1 MRFAL
6 MIEAQQGM
14 TYEDQLA
21 IVRRAHAAG
30 FESFFRSDHY
40 AGFPGDGEGPTTDAW
55 AVLAGLARET
65 EGITLGTLVSP
76 VTFRHPGNFVK
87 LVTTVDHMSGGRLEV
102 SVGAGWNDD
111 DHVPLGLAFPDIDE
125 RADLMEDELA
135 ILHGL
140 LTEPDGWSFEGH
152 QLRVSGARL
161 RPRAVQLEGRPGA
174 LPGVPAGP
182 GAVRRPRIIVGG
194 DGKPR
199 GFRMAARY
207 ADEFNLTSSSPERT
221 VERYGVLDR
230 ILVESGRDP
239 KTLVH
244 SAMVGAMVGADAA
257 ELTARG
263 RALARAFGME
273 ASKADELIDG
283 RRARWIVGTPDEARA
298 AVRRYA
304 DAGVERLML
313 QDFLPFDLDMV
324 DLMAQELI
332 GKV

>member
-6 MIEAQQGM
+6 MIEAQQGA

-40 AGFPGDGEGPTTDAW
+40 AGFPGEGEGPTTDAW

-65 EGITLGTLVSP
+65 EGISLGTLVSP
-76 VTFRHPGNFVK
+76 VTFRHPGNLVK
-87 LVTTVDHMSGGRLEV
+87 LITTVDHMSGGRLEV
-102 SVGAGWNDD
+102 GIGAGWNDD
-111 DHVPLGLAFPDIDE
+111 DHVPLGLPFPEIDE

-152 QLRVSGARL
+152 QLRVSGSRL
-161 RPRAVQLEGRPGA
+161 RPKAVQLDGR
-174 LPGVPAGP
+174 PAGP
-182 GAVRRPRIIVGG
+182 TGIRRPRIIVGG

-199 GFRMAARY
+199 GFRLATRY

-221 VERYGVLDR
+221 AERYAVLDR
-230 ILVESGRDP
+230 ILVEAGRDP
-239 KTLVH
+239 KSLVH
-244 SAMVGAMVGADAA
+244 SAMVGTVVAADSA
-257 ELTARG
+257 ELSERG
-263 RALARAFGME
+263 LALAKAFATDE
-273 ASKADELIDG
+273 SKADELIAG
-283 RRARWIVGTPDEARA
+283 RRDRWIVGTPDEARA
-298 AVRRYA
+298 AVRRFA

-313 QDFLPFDLDMV
+313 QDFLPWDLDMV
-324 DLMAQELI
+324 DLMGRELI

>member
-6 MIEAQQGM
+6 MIEPQQGL

-21 IVRRAHAAG
+21 FVRRGHAAG

-87 LVTTVDHMSGGRLEV
+87 LVTTVDHMSGGRIEIG
-102 SVGAGWNDD
+102 VGAGWNDD
-111 DHVPLGLAFPDIDE
+111 DHGQLGIPFPDIDE
-125 RADLMEDELA
+125 RADLMEDELR
-135 ILHGL
+135 LLRGL
-140 LTEPDGWSFEGH
+140 LTEPDGWTFDGH
-152 QLRVSGARL
+152 QLQVTGSRL
-161 RPRAVQLEGRPGA
+161 RPRAVAAPGRPTS
-174 LPGVPAGP
+174 PGGIP
-182 GAVRRPRIIVGG
+182 RPRILVGG

-199 GFRMAARY
+199 GFRMAAAY

-221 VERYGVLDR
+221 AERFAVLDE
-230 ILVESGRDP
+230 ILRAADRDP

-244 SAMVGAMVGADAA
+244 SAMVGTVIARDDA
-257 ELTARG
+257 ELRRRG
-263 RALARAFGME
+263 AAVAAAFGME
-273 ASKADELIDG
+273 PGKADELLAG
-283 RRARWIVGTPDEARA
+283 RRDRWIVGTPDEARA
-298 AVRRYA
+298 MVRRYA

-313 QDFLPFDLDMV
+313 QDFLPLDLEMV

>member
-6 MIEAQQGM
+6 MIEPQQGL

-21 IVRRAHAAG
+21 FVRRGHEAG

-40 AGFPGDGEGPTTDAW
+40 AGFPGEGEGPTTDAW

-87 LVTTVDHMSGGRLEV
+87 LVTTVDEMSGGRLEIG
-102 SVGAGWNDD
+102 VGAGWNDD
-111 DHVPLGLAFPDIDE
+111 DHGPLGIPFPEIDE
-125 RADLMEDELA
+125 RADLLEDELR

-140 LTEPDGWSFEGH
+140 LAEPDGWTFEGH
-152 QLRVSGARL
+152 QLRVTGSRL
-161 RPRAVQLEGRPGA
+161 RPRGVQLPGRPT
-174 LPGVPAGP
+174 GP
-182 GAVRRPRIIVGG
+182 TGIVRPRIIVGG

-199 GFRMAARY
+199 GFRLAAAW

-221 VERYGVLDR
+221 AERFGMLDETLR
-230 ILVESGRDP
+230 AAGRDP
-239 KTLVH
+239 KSLVH
-244 SAMVGAMVGADAA
+244 SAMVGTVIARDDA
-257 ELTARG
+257 ELGKRG
-263 RALARAFGME
+263 EALAKAFGMDP
-273 ASKADELIDG
+273 AKAGELIDG
-283 RRARWIVGTPDEARA
+283 RRNRWIVGSPDEARA
-298 AVRRYA
+298 MVRRYA

-313 QDFLPFDLDMV
+313 QVFLPRDLEMV
-324 DLMAQELI
+324 DLMAESLI